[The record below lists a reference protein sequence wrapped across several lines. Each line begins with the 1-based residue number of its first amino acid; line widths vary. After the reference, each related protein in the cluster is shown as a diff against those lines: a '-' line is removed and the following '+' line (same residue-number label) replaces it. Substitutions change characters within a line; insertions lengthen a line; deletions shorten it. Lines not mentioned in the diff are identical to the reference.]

1 MVLSAEGDLTVRPR
15 REPWIGDKVVGVGHV
30 QASTGEQLA
39 FSLGLDGHFASND
52 GVYAIGWLDILVTGI
67 YIVIVVVLVML
78 FPYIVRLVGRIRS
91 LLTRVDR
98 LENMAI
104 LHGMV

>member
-1 MVLSAEGDLTVRPR
+1 VRPR

-52 GVYAIGWLDILVTGI
+52 GVYAIGWLDILVTRI
-67 YIVIVVVLVML
+67 CVVIVVVLVTL
-78 FPYIVRLVGRIRS
+78 FPCIVRLVGRVRS

-98 LENMAI
+98 LENVTV
-104 LHGMV
+104 LHGVV

>member
-1 MVLSAEGDLTVRPR
+1 MVRPR
-15 REPWIGDKVVGVGHV
+15 RESWIGDKVVGVGHV

-39 FSLGLDGHFASND
+39 LPLGLDGHFPSND
-52 GVYAIGWLDILVTGI
+52 GVHVIGWLDVLVMR
-67 YIVIVVVLVML
+67 VCIVVVVILIAL
-78 FPYIVRLVGRIRS
+78 FPCVVRLVGRIRS

-98 LENMAI
+98 LENVVV

>member
-1 MVLSAEGDLTVRPR
+1 MRPR

-52 GVYAIGWLDILVTGI
+52 GVHVIGWLDILVMGI
-67 YIVIVVVLVML
+67 CVIIVVVLVML
-78 FPYIVRLVGRIRS
+78 FPYIVRLVGRIWS

-98 LENMAI
+98 LENTTI